1 MLRRRLNSRRHR
13 ISLSTIQVKPPD
25 NSLPLTLREGKL
37 RMVTNVSTLAVPT
50 ISVVIPALNEE
61 RNLPIFLARIPP
73 WIGEVIL
80 VDGNSTDNTVAVAH
94 TLCDR
99 VIIVRQVGR
108 GKGDALRR
116 GFAAATGD
124 IIVTLD
130 ADGSTDPAEIVV
142 LIAPLLSGWHFT
154 KASRFMQ
161 GGGTGDMTL
170 YRLLGNIGLRL
181 LVRLLF
187 GGNYSDFNYG
197 YNAFWAWTLDYT
209 MPDVDG
215 FEIEALV
222 TIRALRAGL
231 KIAEVPSFELPRK
244 YGKSRLRTIRDG
256 IRILKIILK
265 ERFAG
270 RPIPVSSF
278 PYAPTEDRPTHPHP
292 AIGAA
297 INWAD
302 RSK

>member
-1 MLRRRLNSRRHR
+1 MATYG
-13 ISLSTIQVKPPD
+13 STV
-25 NSLPLTLREGKL
+25 
-37 RMVTNVSTLAVPT
+37 AVPT

-61 RNLPIFLARIPP
+61 RNLPTFLSRIPP

-80 VDGNSTDNTVAVAH
+80 VDGNSTDNTVTVARK
-94 TLCDR
+94 LCDR
-99 VIIVRQVGR
+99 VRIVHQIGR

-130 ADGSTDPAEIVV
+130 ADGSNDPAEIPVM
-142 LIAPLLSGWHFT
+142 IAPLRSGWHFT

-161 GGGTGDMTL
+161 GGGSADITL

-187 GGNYSDFNYG
+187 GGKYSDFNYG

-209 MPDVDG
+209 TPDVDG

-231 KIAEVPSFELPRK
+231 KIAEVPSFEFSRM
-244 YGKSRLRTIRDG
+244 YGKSHLHSIRDG
-256 IRILKIILK
+256 LRILKIILK

-270 RPIPVSSF
+270 KPIPVSGF
-278 PYAPTEDRPTHPHP
+278 PYASNGDRLAHPKQ
-292 AIGAA
+292 AIMQ
-297 INWAD
+297 
-302 RSK
+302 